1 MKTFSAPGTGVEDDS
16 LRFFVS
22 FNILTRRKSQVIT
35 AYGTFVAGVISL
47 SWRSR
52 GLITAY
58 SVSQRLPRLPVYGRI
73 GFDYLSLILDT
84 DEGHLL
90 FFDIGKLPCTE
101 SLAGPLV
108 FLQHPVQSEH
118 LYLLKFI
125 LKDY

>member
-1 MKTFSAPGTGVEDDS
+1 MRLSVWCW
-16 LRFFVS
+16 
-22 FNILTRRKSQVIT
+22 
-35 AYGTFVAGVISL
+35 VAGVISL

-84 DEGHLL
+84 NEGHLL
-90 FFDIGKLPCTE
+90 FLILQNCLVPKAFKNPRKWAY
-101 SLAGPLV
+101 AGPLV
-108 FLQHPVQSEH
+108 FLQHPLQSEH

-125 LKDY
+125 LKD

>member
-1 MKTFSAPGTGVEDDS
+1 MRLSVWCW
-16 LRFFVS
+16 
-22 FNILTRRKSQVIT
+22 
-35 AYGTFVAGVISL
+35 VAGVISL